1 MVPIAYVRNMR
12 AKAVFTSFINPVV
25 TSRKTSLYETNKPNS
40 ITTAINR
47 SETKTYLYVIELKLK

>member
-25 TSRKTSLYETNKPNS
+25 TSRKTSLYETNKPEPSN
-40 ITTAINR
+40 ITTAINS
-47 SETKTYLYVIELKLK
+47 SETRT